1 MGPEARRVE
10 EQYKPYEDAQHN
22 NMTVK
27 AYQISTSV
35 KTAELY
41 ELERAIR
48 DVTIVSS
55 RATREQDASIEK

>member
-22 NMTVK
+22 NMTMK

-55 RATREQDASIEK
+55 